1 MSLVFQPT
9 MVTIDLVTCPEVVW
23 SFPTISLSQ
32 SLALDCTLYC
42 YELLTMYMQCCES
55 HTCVVGCTVEELDVA
70 YVHTNVVDIVGYM
83 LSAHLT
89 QS

>member
-1 MSLVFQPT
+1 
-9 MVTIDLVTCPEVVW
+9 
-23 SFPTISLSQ
+23 
-32 SLALDCTLYC
+32 
-42 YELLTMYMQCCES
+42 MYIQCCGS